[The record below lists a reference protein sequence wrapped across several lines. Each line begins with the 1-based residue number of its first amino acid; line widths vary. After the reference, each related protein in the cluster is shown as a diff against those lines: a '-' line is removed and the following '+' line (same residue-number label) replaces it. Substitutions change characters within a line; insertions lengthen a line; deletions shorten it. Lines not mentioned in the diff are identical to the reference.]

1 MELTG
6 FVAPVHNK
14 NPVESL
20 KVESSTTAQYSAAA
34 LTMCWFPPLI
44 GMIDLHG
51 KQCIQSMSL
60 PIARFMMVQ
69 IRVEVK
75 QNTHTTTLNSKSGNT
90 ERQTVV
96 WSLIYISTN
105 IKPLERSVIISPA
118 THPFSCW
125 LLGRR
130 ILHLFAFKF
139 QASGSLLVQKYGI
152 IKSRYCG
159 SWHLSKKEMWLMK
172 THLKYGAVL

>member
-75 QNTHTTTLNSKSGNT
+75 QNTHTHNNP
-90 ERQTVV
+90 E
-96 WSLIYISTN
+96 
-105 IKPLERSVIISPA
+105 
-118 THPFSCW
+118 
-125 LLGRR
+125 
-130 ILHLFAFKF
+130 FKKW
-139 QASGSLLVQKYGI
+139 KY
-152 IKSRYCG
+152 
-159 SWHLSKKEMWLMK
+159 
-172 THLKYGAVL
+172 